1 VSLRKVEQWQVS
13 WRDGRR
19 QRSRKFDEKAR
30 AARLAGEVERERGD
44 RVNIRKVAQWEVR
57 WREGGRDSRRR
68 QRTFDRKADAET
80 FEREVK
86 RRKQL
91 GELATWEKRNQTVRE
106 LGREWWANY
115 AVPNLAE
122 WTLTGYEP
130 MLVKHIERRLGGLRV
145 GEVSPE
151 IVADFRTRLEAAGVG
166 RHSVRLSLVV
176 LQAMFKQA
184 VAWGW
189 VQTNPVKAVPKPS
202 GKRERAVVCLAPSQ
216 VEAIRAA
223 LLAKEKLYAATLVSL
238 VAYQGLRV
246 PEEVLALEVK
256 HVRAKTLLVEQRNI
270 AGMIVAGQ
278 KVRGFHPRAV
288 DWVEPARRDV
298 TEYLLA
304 LGLRSGP
311 LFPRA
316 DGEPWKLHDY
326 KNWSPG
332 LAPCRQGG
340 EHRIRQGGR
349 EGQELGDPSL
359 RPAARVRLAPDS
371 GRPVDPRAG
380 RADGPLAADDPRH
393 LRARDSRAE
402 GPPAGVRRGPD
413 RAGARSS
420 WTPGGRFNASLAVV
434 SGRGMCRFAAMAR
447 PRIELGTPRFS
458 VVCSTD

>member
-1 VSLRKVEQWQVS
+1 MSVRKVEQWQVG
-13 WRDGRR
+13 WREDGRP
-19 QRSRKFDEKAR
+19 RSRKLGKKAY
-30 AARLAGEVERERGD
+30 AERLARELEREHGSRAS
-44 RVNIRKVAQWEVR
+44 IRKIDQWEVR

-68 QRTFDRKADAET
+68 QRTFDRKGDAET
-80 FEREVK
+80 FDREVK

-91 GELATWEKRNQTVRE
+91 GELATWEKRNHTVRE

-151 IVADFRTRLEAAGVG
+151 IVADFRRRLEAAGVG

-176 LQAMFKQA
+176 LQAMLKQA

-189 VQTNPVKAVPKPS
+189 VPTNPVKAVRKPS

-223 LLAKEKLYAATLVSL
+223 LLAKERLYAATLVSL

-246 PEEVLALEVK
+246 PEKVLALEVK

-270 AGMIVAGQ
+270 AGTIVAGQ

-311 LFPRA
+311 LLPRA

-326 KNWSPG
+326 KNWCRRVWHPAVKQAKTDSAEASPKG
-332 LAPCRQGG
+332 KSSGIPPYAMR
-340 EHRIRQGGR
+340 HAFA
-349 EGQELGDPSL
+349 SL
-359 RPAARVRLAPDS
+359 QI
-371 GRPVDPRAG
+371 RAG
-380 RADGPLAADDPRH
+380 LSIPELAERMGHSPQMTLATYAHVIRELKGLPRVSAEDQIEQ
-393 LRARDSRAE
+393 AREA
-402 GPPAGVRRGPD
+402 RGRQVD
-413 RAGARSS
+413 ISAHR
-420 WTPGGRFNASLAVV
+420 
-434 SGRGMCRFAAMAR
+434 
-447 PRIELGTPRFS
+447 
-458 VVCSTD
+458 